1 MFSDSATVG
10 SPFVQTSFE
19 VFHTHGLSQIYPA
32 LQLTDTHPVN
42 TQVPSHDYMGEKR
55 KTRGNPTH
63 HPLSLTECQ
72 RLPLIPF
79 SLSLLLLS
87 MNDSIPWTRFWQEWS
102 FLPCRR
108 VALLKDALQ
117 AAKCSS
123 NTQLPSVSDGSSPST
138 ALGNHTGARK
148 MDSAQL
154 YLPTVPQKIDQKGRG
169 FHSFWRGKN
178 IFWPHFPN
186 HASIGWLHAGSDKYW
201 ASLRLMYTPKRLD
214 HKREKLRQEGA
225 NAACCQDGAL
235 LHHTDLS
242 SSGTKACTEVGIW
255 LKADEAPPSATGTHI
270 AVIKQISPEFCE
282 DTKTNYHGSHHF

>member
-1 MFSDSATVG
+1 MTASHGHASGKNGA
-10 SPFVQTSFE
+10 SFHAD
-19 VFHTHGLSQIYPA
+19 V
-32 LQLTDTHPVN
+32 
-42 TQVPSHDYMGEKR
+42 
-55 KTRGNPTH
+55 
-63 HPLSLTECQ
+63 
-72 RLPLIPF
+72 
-79 SLSLLLLS
+79 LLS
-87 MNDSIPWTRFWQEWS
+87 WRTHF
-102 FLPCRR
+102 
-108 VALLKDALQ
+108 K
-117 AAKCSS
+117 
-123 NTQLPSVSDGSSPST
+123 LPSVLLTHSFPACDGSFPST
-138 ALGNHTGARK
+138 ALSNHTGARK

-169 FHSFWRGKN
+169 LHSFWRGKN

-186 HASIGWLHAGSDKYW
+186 HTSIGWLHAGSDKYW

-242 SSGTKACTEVGIW
+242 SSGTKAGTEVGIW

-270 AVIKQISPEFCE
+270 AAIKQISPEFCE